1 MTNMTEESQSTKSHY
16 TVIK

>member
-1 MTNMTEESQSTKSHY
+1 MTEESQSTKSHY